1 MVDLTFKFRE
11 STEDEIYL
19 FSEEF
24 SNEYHLNPE
33 VRFYTAILQNE
44 NYAIFAT
51 KEENDETTRIL
62 FFLIFDHPLK
72 EFRNIYNL
80 FCAFIKEMTHVEP
93 TKENLGKTKRICW
106 NLQEEEYHMYF
117 EEVIYRRGGDWSV
130 SSPHFY
136 KDGLFVQYN
145 YERKA
150 WKEEVNHIDR
160 YYYEQKLR
168 NYSEEEKSPEWY
180 SDYEYCQCRREIS

>member
-51 KEENDETTRIL
+51 KEENNEVRIL
-62 FFLIFDHPLK
+62 FFLILEHSLK
-72 EFRNIYNL
+72 DFVNVYSL
-80 FCAFIKEMTHVEP
+80 FCAFAKERFFFGCHP
-93 TKENLGKTKRICW
+93 
-106 NLQEEEYHMYF
+106 
-117 EEVIYRRGGDWSV
+117 
-130 SSPHFY
+130 
-136 KDGLFVQYN
+136 
-145 YERKA
+145 
-150 WKEEVNHIDR
+150 
-160 YYYEQKLR
+160 
-168 NYSEEEKSPEWY
+168 
-180 SDYEYCQCRREIS
+180 